1 MDRIDRIM
9 GHPVFVENLQ
19 KNKAAETGRD
29 FCRHDMVHFL
39 DVARIGTIIS
49 LERCIPIDRELIYG
63 AALLHDI
70 GKHRQY
76 EEGIPHEQASASIA
90 AGILADCGFTR
101 REMEMVT
108 KAIEA
113 HRDAS
118 VAGEKSLKGILY
130 LADKA
135 SRPCFSCEAEPECNW
150 KGDKKNLKVR
160 Y

>member
-29 FCRHDMVHFL
+29 FC
-39 DVARIGTIIS
+39 
-49 LERCIPIDRELIYG
+49 
-63 AALLHDI
+63 
-70 GKHRQY
+70 
-76 EEGIPHEQASASIA
+76 
-90 AGILADCGFTR
+90 LADCGFTR
-101 REMEMVT
+101 QEMEMVT

>member
-29 FCRHDMVHFL
+29 FCRHDMVHSL

-49 LERCIPIDRELIYG
+49 LERGIPIDRELIYG

-76 EEGIPHEQASASIA
+76 EEGQ
-90 AGILADCGFTR
+90 
-101 REMEMVT
+101 EMEMVT